1 MRQARR
7 DWSLRSE
14 QPVLGC
20 KGHAALHALTWC
32 EAWTAYEPS
41 VPVAE
46 LAQRAPELMI
56 DYDFTCRV
64 IRDRIAFLARF
75 AGRPLPD

>member
-1 MRQARR
+1 V
-7 DWSLRSE
+7 LRCR
-14 QPVLGC
+14 GR
-20 KGHAALHALTWC
+20 AALHALTWC
-32 EAWTAYEPS
+32 EAWAAYEPS
-41 VPVAE
+41 VPAAE

-64 IRDRIAFLARF
+64 IRDRIVFLARF